1 MANPG
6 IEWYVRDRPFRS
18 TLLLEPAM
26 SKTDSDKRAGGLQ
39 VAEAPAPADVQ
50 PESLDKVR
58 DILFGSQ
65 MRAVDTRLQG
75 LEERLREEHEALR
88 TDFARQ
94 VESLDNFIRSEVNT
108 VTERLATESRKRS
121 EDLKSL
127 AAEIKEAIRALE
139 RRHVKL
145 EEAGAMA
152 DAALRD
158 QLLHQSTTAAN
169 ELAKLGER
177 LGAELQQSHAAL
189 ASAKTDRTALASLLT
204 DMAGRLTA
212 PDKAPD
218 KKNGAR
224 S

>member
-1 MANPG
+1 
-6 IEWYVRDRPFRS
+6 
-18 TLLLEPAM
+18 M
-26 SKTDSDKRAGGLQ
+26 SRTESDKRTSGGLQ
-39 VAEAPAPADVQ
+39 VAEPSAPAPADAQ

-65 MRAVDTRLQG
+65 MRAVDSRLQG
-75 LEERLREEHEALR
+75 LEERIREEHDALR

-94 VESLDNFIRSEVNT
+94 VESLDGFIRSEVGAL
-108 VTERLATESRKRS
+108 TERLASESRKRS
-121 EDLKSL
+121 EDLKAL
-127 AAEIKEAIRALE
+127 AAEIKEALRALE

-145 EEAGAMA
+145 EEAANMA
-152 DAALRD
+152 DASLRD
-158 QLLHQSTTAAN
+158 QLLHQSTVAAS
-169 ELAKLGER
+169 ELTRLGER
-177 LGAELQQSHAAL
+177 LGAELRRSHEEL
-189 ASAKTDRTALASLLT
+189 ASAKTDRGALASLLT